1 MQVDLM
7 GQTSIPVLEQ
17 VLNFTQTRHAVLAGN
32 VANMDTPG
40 YQTRDLSVDEFQTRL
55 REAIDQRVRR
65 SEGFSDA
72 ETIDLQD
79 DGFKRVAD
87 SMKDIL
93 HHDES
98 NVSLEQQVLQVNKNQ
113 GLHNLAVAILNQQ
126 FRQMNVAISERV

>member
-65 SEGFSDA
+65 SEGSSDA
-72 ETIDLQD
+72 ETIDLQ
-79 DGFKRVAD
+79 
-87 SMKDIL
+87 L
-93 HHDES
+93 
-98 NVSLEQQVLQVNKNQ
+98 SLI
-113 GLHNLAVAILNQQ
+113 HI
-126 FRQMNVAISERV
+126 

>member
-1 MQVDLM
+1 MQIDLM

-40 YQTRDLSVDEFQTRL
+40 YQTRDLSVDEFQARL

-65 SEGFSDA
+65 SEGFTDA

-79 DGFKRVAD
+79 DGFKQVAD

>member
-65 SEGFSDA
+65 SEGFTDA

-79 DGFKRVAD
+79 DGFKQVAD